1 MKKRLTNNLLLK
13 ILSLVIAFTL
23 WFVVIN
29 IDDPVDEK
37 SFSNIKVNMIN
48 TNVLTDQNKV
58 YEVID
63 DTDVVRVKV
72 EASRSLLDNLSASD
86 IVAEA
91 DFANV
96 TANNTVEINF
106 YSLRS
111 NDEIRSIT
119 GTIDKVKLDI
129 ENRKS
134 KRLMLRTETVGE
146 PEEGYIV
153 GVPQMDQ
160 NRVEISGPESVVSQI
175 TSAMLKI
182 DVSDSISEISTYA
195 DIILYDVHGK
205 EISNKSI
212 TMNTN
217 IVKVT
222 VPILT
227 TKDVPIEVET
237 VGLGTPAEGYKATG
251 KVDQS
256 IKWVTI
262 AGEEKT
268 IAGINKIVVP
278 ATDLDITGDT
288 QNLVKTY
295 SIKRYLPEG
304 VTAVD
309 ETTKITVTVYI
320 EAVKETIF
328 KIPMQQIHIVGVPE
342 GYTVNLDEGV
352 DEFSVYLSGLKAEL
366 DEVEVDQIQG
376 YIQIDNWMES
386 MGYEEVEPGIYLI
399 PVDFD
404 IKGDVVQSRETKV
417 TVSIQIIEEM

>member
-13 ILSLVIAFTL
+13 ILSLLIAFTL

-37 SFSNIKVNMIN
+37 SFSNIKVNMVN

-63 DTDVVRVKV
+63 DTDVVRVRV

-91 DFANV
+91 DFSNV
-96 TANNTVEINF
+96 TANDMVEIKF

-111 NDEIRSIT
+111 NDEIRNIT
-119 GTIDKVKLDI
+119 GSIDKVKLNI

-153 GVPQMDQ
+153 GMPQMDQ
-160 NRVEISGPESVVSQI
+160 NRVEVSGPESVISQI
-175 TSAMLKI
+175 TSAKLKV
-182 DVSDSISEISTYA
+182 DVSDSTSEISTYA
-195 DIILYDVHGK
+195 DILLYDVHGK
-205 EISNKSI
+205 QITDKSI
-212 TMNTN
+212 TMNTS

-222 VPILT
+222 VPILV
-227 TKDVPIEVET
+227 TKEVPIVVET
-237 VGLGTPAEGYKATG
+237 MGTPAEGYKATG
-251 KVDQS
+251 KVEQS
-256 IKWVTI
+256 VDSVMI
-262 AGEEKT
+262 AGEERL
-268 IAGINKIVVP
+268 IAGISRIVVP
-278 ATDLDITGDT
+278 AVDLDITGDT

-309 ETTKITVTVYI
+309 ETAKITVTVYI
-320 EAVKETIF
+320 EAVKESVF
-328 KIPMQQIHIVGVPE
+328 KIPAKQIHVIGIPE
-342 GYTVNLDEGV
+342 GYTVSLDESV
-352 DEFSVYLSGLKAEL
+352 EEFSLYLSGLKADL
-366 DEVEVDQIQG
+366 DKVDVSGIQG
-376 YIQIDNWMES
+376 YIQIDNWMET
-386 MGYEEVEPGIYLI
+386 MEYEEIEPGIYLI
-399 PVDFD
+399 PVEFD
-404 IKGDVVQSRETKV
+404 IKGDVTQSRDTKV
-417 TVSIQIIEEM
+417 TVRVQIIEEM

>member
-48 TNVLTDQNKV
+48 TSVLTDQNKV

-72 EASRSLLDNLSASD
+72 EARRSLLDNLSASD

-96 TANNTVEINF
+96 TANDTVEIKF

-119 GTIDKVKLDI
+119 GTIEKVKLNI

-160 NRVEISGPESVVSQI
+160 NRVEISGPESVISQI
-175 TSAMLKI
+175 TSAMLRV
-182 DVSDSISEISTYA
+182 DVSDSTSEISTYA

-205 EISNKSI
+205 EITDKSI

-227 TKDVPIEVET
+227 TKEVPIEVET
-237 VGLGTPAEGYKATG
+237 VGFGTPAEGYKVTG

-256 IKWVTI
+256 IHWVTI

-268 IAGINKIVVP
+268 IAGISKIVVP
-278 ATDLDITGDT
+278 AADLDITGDT

-320 EAVKETIF
+320 EAVKESIF
-328 KIPMQQIHIVGVPE
+328 KIPTEQIHIVGVPE
-342 GYTVNLDEGV
+342 GYTVSLDEGV
-352 DEFSVYLSGLKAEL
+352 DEFSLYLSGLKEEL
-366 DEVEVDQIQG
+366 DEVEVDQLQG
-376 YIQIDNWMES
+376 YVQIDNWMES
-386 MGYEEVEPGIYLI
+386 MEYEEVEPGIYLI

-404 IKGDVVQSRETKV
+404 IKGDVTQSRETKV
-417 TVSIQIIEEM
+417 TVSIKIIEEM